1 MQSVI
6 FQGGIVEVQL
16 SKDELIKWLKTVA
29 GATLL
34 SVSLAGQLDTIKT
47 NISSPTVLANALEQE
62 SGFLGNGPYLVQ
74 YHEPHKDQHQNIP
87 FTTFALA
94 ITFKAELA
102 QEPGK
107 YIGGYDRIMEVASK
121 YDYISKMT
129 KEPYGLVGHILVSL
143 PVNPMELE
151 SLKQDL
157 DKNSIVYVFPDGSG
171 TINESNLK
179 MGKGLYI

>member
-1 MQSVI
+1 MEI
-6 FQGGIVEVQL
+6 KL
-16 SKDELIKWLKTVA
+16 SKEELIKWLKTVA

-34 SVSLAGQLDTIKT
+34 SVSLAGQLDTLKT

-62 SGFLGNGPYLVQ
+62 SGFLGNGPYLIQ
-74 YHEPHKDQHQNIP
+74 YNEPPEDEHQELP
-87 FTTFALA
+87 YTTFALA

-107 YIGGYDRIMEVASK
+107 YIGGYDQIMEVASK
-121 YDYISKMT
+121 YDFISKIT

-143 PVNPMELE
+143 PTDPTELE

-157 DKNSIVYVFPDGSG
+157 DKNSIVYVFPDGTG
-171 TINESNLK
+171 EVNRNNLK
-179 MGKGLYI
+179 IGKGLHI